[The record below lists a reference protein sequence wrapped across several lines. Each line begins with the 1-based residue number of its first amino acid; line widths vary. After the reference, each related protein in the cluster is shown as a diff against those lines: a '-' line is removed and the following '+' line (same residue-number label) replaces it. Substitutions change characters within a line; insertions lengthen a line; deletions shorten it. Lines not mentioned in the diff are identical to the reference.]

1 MNVMP
6 TRNKSLITVMI
17 ITMIIIIM
25 TGSAPSN
32 LTAVLVDDMQ
42 KEHISYVQ
50 SYKNNL
56 GWCVGNHWR
65 GRSVVGESVG
75 C

>member
-1 MNVMP
+1 
-6 TRNKSLITVMI
+6 
-17 ITMIIIIM
+17 MIIIIM
-25 TGSAPSN
+25 TSSAPWN
-32 LTAVLVDDMQ
+32 LTAVLVDDLQ

-50 SYKNNL
+50 SYKNSL
-56 GWCVGNHWR
+56 GWYVGNHWR

>member
-1 MNVMP
+1 
-6 TRNKSLITVMI
+6 MI
-17 ITMIIIIM
+17 ILIM
-25 TGSAPSN
+25 TGSAPWN
-32 LTAVLVDDMQ
+32 LTAALVDDIQ

-65 GRSVVGESVG
+65 GKSVVGESVG

>member
-1 MNVMP
+1 
-6 TRNKSLITVMI
+6 
-17 ITMIIIIM
+17 M